1 MKIICSLLAA
11 TLLCM
16 KAHASVTIM
25 GNVESDAG
33 KTIAL
38 CKSENGY
45 SMTLASACVAPNVT
59 FTLETDIQNEGYYM
73 LTNETGVKHA
83 LYLTPLAKVTADF
96 SNTMLKVNSGY
107 NTAAALFPKWEEAVG
122 MPLLHAYRHT
132 MVPGA
137 STADAET
144 FNSELSNMEFMA
156 NKIAGNEI
164 TGKAGLLLKLK
175 ARADLSFVKMAYGLS
190 NAGQWCDSLT
200 LVSIFRQAEQLFLD
214 DNFLSLPYAPDML
227 SVYINGMAYFKHI
240 DKDDYVGRA
249 ALLATPRLRE
259 AYLWHTAQQLRY
271 YEQLSSLVD
280 AVDPS
285 TLSGDFSVHILSVE
299 QKLQWSKPGKNA
311 TTFSGVTPEG
321 TTVSLDDFKG
331 KVVVIDTWATWCV
344 PCIKMMPHFKRLAKE
359 LSNPN
364 VVFLSVCLGT
374 SVEIDRWKDIVKK
387 HQLEGNLI
395 FISSWTKGFAND
407 YRITSVPRFIVISR
421 EGKVASFAAPAPN
434 TPQLKRLIMSLI

>member
-1 MKIICSLLAA
+1 M
-11 TLLCM
+11 
-16 KAHASVTIM
+16 
-25 GNVESDAG
+25 
-33 KTIAL
+33 
-38 CKSENGY
+38 
-45 SMTLASACVAPNVT
+45 
-59 FTLETDIQNEGYYM
+59 
-73 LTNETGVKHA
+73 
-83 LYLTPLAKVTADF
+83 
-96 SNTMLKVNSGY
+96 
-107 NTAAALFPKWEEAVG
+107 
-122 MPLLHAYRHT
+122 
-132 MVPGA
+132 
-137 STADAET
+137 
-144 FNSELSNMEFMA
+144 
-156 NKIAGNEI
+156 
-164 TGKAGLLLKLK
+164 
-175 ARADLSFVKMAYGLS
+175 
-190 NAGQWCDSLT
+190 
-200 LVSIFRQAEQLFLD
+200 
-214 DNFLSLPYAPDML
+214 
-227 SVYINGMAYFKHI
+227 
-240 DKDDYVGRA
+240 
-249 ALLATPRLRE
+249 
-259 AYLWHTAQQLRY
+259 
-271 YEQLSSLVD
+271 
-280 AVDPS
+280 
-285 TLSGDFSVHILSVE
+285 E